1 MRTKV
6 LLTDGWRYGV
16 TEAPKGN
23 ELPLLPE
30 IMESVCVP
38 HVWNVENPG
47 QVGCRVYQRHL
58 RAEEIAGER
67 VFLEFCAVAGVCRVW
82 LNGQYIGEHRGG
94 YSCFRFE
101 LTEALN
107 GGDNLLTVTAD
118 NYKYQDI
125 CPLGGDFNN
134 YGGIYREV
142 SLISTGKNHFDLL
155 YYGSSGLEIETRA
168 DGLVKANVHVVGEG
182 KIIYRLLDGETTAA
196 QAEATPE
203 ESAVQL
209 QLDNPHL
216 WNGKDDPYLYTLRAE
231 LVVNG
236 VSEDCVSLRCGFRD
250 CRVDAD
256 KGFFLNGEHL
266 KLNGVAKHQDWDRM
280 GSAPT
285 RGQLDTDME
294 LIREVGANA
303 LRLSHY
309 QHPDYFYDLCDENG
323 LLVWA
328 EIPMLG
334 MPDGNEAIVENAK
347 QQMTE
352 MILQNKHHPSI
363 FCWGIQNEIAMLGE
377 SLEMYRKTEEINAHT
392 KALDPSRPT
401 TAANLFSVPFN
412 SELCFIPD
420 ILGYNVYFGWY
431 HHEMEDY
438 DSFLDS
444 FHSQNPQVPLCVS
457 EYGVDGSPDLHSA
470 APKRKDY
477 SEEFQALFHETV
489 YPKLRDRDFV
499 WGSFVWNMFDFG
511 SFARNEGGCQGQNR
525 KGLATFDR
533 KIKKDAFYYYKA
545 NWSRDAF
552 VHIGGR
558 RFARRCGEETC
569 VKVYS
574 NQKSVQLFADGT
586 DLGTLSGCAPV
597 FTFEH
602 VPLHLGENRLKAV
615 SGSCIDEITLIGVT
629 EAEPSYIYVDPNPEY
644 NVKNWFTQEESSD
657 KLFDPDCWSVLDP
670 MRELL
675 ADPRVLAMLEKEVP
689 VLAADFEFAKSA
701 PVSLLKIFNL
711 RRKEFTE
718 DFVKEINRKLGT
730 IKKPK

>member
-1 MRTKV
+1 MRETV
-6 LLTDGWRYGV
+6 LLNDGWRYGV
-16 TEAPKGN
+16 TEAAKTD
-23 ELPLLPE
+23 ELPRLPE
-30 IMESVCVP
+30 EMEEVSVP
-38 HVWNVENPG
+38 HVWNKDMPG
-47 QVGCRVYQRHL
+47 QTGCRVYQRPL
-58 RAEEIAGER
+58 SAGEVR
-67 VFLEFCAVAGVCRVW
+67 GEHVFLDFGAVAGVCRVW

-94 YSCFRFE
+94 YSRFRFE
-101 LTEALN
+101 LTEALRD
-107 GGDNLLTVTAD
+107 GENLLTVTAD

-155 YYGSSGLEIETRA
+155 YYGSSGLEVDTHA
-168 DGLVKANVHVVGEG
+168 DGTVKAKAHVIGEG
-182 KIIYRLLDGETTAA
+182 RIVYSLLDGEKVLL
-196 QAEATPE
+196 QKEATSE
-203 ESAVQL
+203 TTEALL
-209 QLDNPHL
+209 QLDKPHL
-216 WNGKDDPYLYTLRAE
+216 WNGREDPYLYTLRAE

-236 VSEDCVSLRCGFRD
+236 VCEDCVSLRCGFRD

-256 KGFFLNGEHL
+256 EGFFLNGEHL
-266 KLNGVAKHQDWDRM
+266 KLNGVAKHQDRAQV
-280 GSAPT
+280 GNAPT
-285 RGQLDTDME
+285 RAQLDTDMALILE
-294 LIREVGANA
+294 LGANA

-334 MPDGNEAIVENAK
+334 MPDGNEDIIANAK

-352 MILQNKHHPSI
+352 LILQNKHHPSI

-431 HHEMEDY
+431 HHEMDDY
-438 DSFLDS
+438 DSFLDG
-444 FHSQNPQVPLCVS
+444 FHSQNPQIPLCVS
-457 EYGVDGSPDLHSA
+457 EYGVDGSPELHSA
-470 APKRKDY
+470 TPKRKDY

-489 YPKLRDRDFV
+489 YPKLRDRAFV

-511 SFARNEGGCQGQNR
+511 SASRNEGGCMGQNR
-525 KGLATFDR
+525 KGLVTFDR
-533 KIKKDAFYYYKA
+533 ALKKDAFYYYKA
-545 NWSRDAF
+545 NWSKEAF

-574 NQKSVQLFADGT
+574 NRKTVELFVDGAAFK
-586 DLGTLSGCAPV
+586 TLTGCAPV
-597 FTFEH
+597 FTFER

-615 SGSCIDEITLIGVT
+615 SGDCVDEIILTGVT
-629 EAEPSYIYVDPNPEY
+629 EAEPSYVFVDPNPEY
-644 NVKNWFTQEESSD
+644 NVKNWFTQGESSD

-675 ADPRVLAMLEKEVP
+675 ADPNVVALLEKEAP
-689 VLAADFEFAKSA
+689 ALAGDFEFAKSA
-701 PVSLLKIFNL
+701 PISLLKIFNF
-711 RRKEFTE
+711 RRGEFTE
-718 DFVKEINRKLGT
+718 DFVKEINKKLST
-730 IKKPK
+730 LKKPK

>member
-1 MRTKV
+1 MRKKV
-6 LLTDGWRYGV
+6 LLGEGWRFGT
-16 TEAPKGN
+16 TEAQKGN
-23 ELPLLPE
+23 ELPGLPE
-30 IMESVCVP
+30 RMESVRVP
-38 HVWNVENPG
+38 HVWNIENPG
-47 QVGCRVYQRHL
+47 QAGCRVYQRL
-58 RAEEIAGER
+58 LGAEETAGEHL
-67 VFLEFCAVAGVCRVW
+67 FLEFGAVAGVCRVW
-82 LNGQYIGEHRGG
+82 LNDSFIGEHRGG

-101 LTEALN
+101 LTPALKQ
-107 GGDNLLTVTAD
+107 GDNLLTVTAD
-118 NYKYQDI
+118 NFKYSDI

-142 SLISTGKNHFDLL
+142 SLISTGANHFDLL
-155 YYGSSGLEIETRA
+155 YYGSSGLEIETRPE
-168 DGLVKANVHVVGEG
+168 GLVRARAHVVGRG
-182 KIIYRLLDGETTAA
+182 TVVYYLLDGDAVVA
-196 QAEATPE
+196 RAEAPAE
-203 ESAVQL
+203 DPAVEL
-209 QLDNPHL
+209 RLDRPHL
-216 WNGKDDPYLYTLRAE
+216 WNGREDPHLYTLRAE
-231 LVVNG
+231 LLLEG
-236 VSEDCVSLRCGFRD
+236 VCQDTVCLPCGFRD
-250 CRVDAD
+250 CRVDPD
-256 KGFFLNGEHL
+256 KGFFLNGKHL
-266 KLNGVAKHQDWDRM
+266 KLHGVAKHQDWDGM

-285 RGQLDTDME
+285 KAQLDTDMA

-303 LRLSHY
+303 VRLSHY
-309 QHPDYFYDLCDENG
+309 QHPDYFYELCDKNG

-334 MPDGNEAIVENAK
+334 MPDGNREIIENAK

-352 MILQNKHHPSI
+352 LILQSKHHPSI
-363 FCWGIQNEIAMLGE
+363 FCWGIQNEISMLGE

-392 KALDPSRPT
+392 KALDPSRLT

-431 HHEMEDY
+431 HHEMADY
-438 DSFLDS
+438 DSFLDG
-444 FHSQNPQVPLCVS
+444 FHRQNPQVPLCVS
-457 EYGVDGSPDLHSA
+457 EYGVDGFPTLHSA
-470 APKRKDY
+470 DPKRKDY

-489 YPKLRDRDFV
+489 YPKLRDREFV

-511 SFARNEGGCQGQNR
+511 SFARNEGGGHGQNR

-545 NWSRDAF
+545 NWSKEPF

-558 RFARRCGEETC
+558 RFAKRCGAETW
-569 VKVYS
+569 VKVYT
-574 NQKSVQLFADGT
+574 NQKELRLYVNGVELEQAVG
-586 DLGTLSGCAPV
+586 GAPV
-597 FTFEH
+597 FCFPH
-602 VPLHLGENRLKAV
+602 VPLKPGENRLLAV
-615 SGSCIDEITLIGVT
+615 SGSCRDEITLEGVS

-644 NVKNWFTQEESSD
+644 NVKNWFTQEESAD

-675 ADPRVLAMLEKEVP
+675 TDPAVVAMLEKEVP

-711 RRKEFTE
+711 RRTEFTE
-718 DFVKEINRKLGT
+718 DFVKEINKKLGT

>member
-1 MRTKV
+1 MRKKV
-6 LLTDGWRYGV
+6 LLGEGWRFGT

-23 ELPLLPE
+23 ELPGLPE
-30 IMESVCVP
+30 RMELVRVP
-38 HVWNVENPG
+38 HVWNIENPG
-47 QVGCRVYQRHL
+47 QAGCRVYQRL
-58 RAEEIAGER
+58 LGAEETAGEHL
-67 VFLEFCAVAGVCRVW
+67 FLEFGAVAGVCRVW
-82 LNGQYIGEHRGG
+82 LNDSFIGEHRGG

-101 LTEALN
+101 LTPALKQ
-107 GGDNLLTVTAD
+107 GDNLLTVTAD
-118 NYKYQDI
+118 NFKYSDI

-142 SLISTGKNHFDLL
+142 SLISTGANHFDLL
-155 YYGSSGLEIETRA
+155 YYGSSGLEIETRPE
-168 DGLVKANVHVVGEG
+168 GLVRARAHVVGRG
-182 KIIYRLLDGETTAA
+182 TVVYNLLDGDAVVA
-196 QAEATPE
+196 RAEAPAE
-203 ESAVQL
+203 NPAVEL
-209 QLDNPHL
+209 RLDRPHL
-216 WNGKDDPYLYTLRAE
+216 WNGREDPHLYTLRAE
-231 LVVNG
+231 LLLEG
-236 VSEDCVSLRCGFRD
+236 VCQDTVCLPCGFRD
-250 CRVDAD
+250 CRVDPD
-256 KGFFLNGEHL
+256 KGFFLNGKHL
-266 KLNGVAKHQDWDRM
+266 KLHGVAKHQDWDGM

-285 RGQLDTDME
+285 KAQLDTDMA

-303 LRLSHY
+303 VRLSHY
-309 QHPDYFYDLCDENG
+309 QHPDYFYELCDKNG

-334 MPDGNEAIVENAK
+334 MPDGNREIIENAK

-352 MILQNKHHPSI
+352 LILQSKHHPSI
-363 FCWGIQNEIAMLGE
+363 FCWGIQNEISMLGE

-392 KALDPSRPT
+392 KALDPSRLT

-431 HHEMEDY
+431 HHEMADY
-438 DSFLDS
+438 DSFLDG
-444 FHSQNPQVPLCVS
+444 FHRQNPQVPLCVS
-457 EYGVDGSPDLHSA
+457 EYGVDGFPTLHSA
-470 APKRKDY
+470 DPKRKDY

-489 YPKLRDRDFV
+489 YPKLRDREFV

-511 SFARNEGGCQGQNR
+511 SFARNEGGGHGQNR

-545 NWSRDAF
+545 NWSKEPF

-558 RFARRCGEETC
+558 RFAKRCGAETW
-569 VKVYS
+569 VKVYT
-574 NQKSVQLFADGT
+574 NQKELRLYVNGVELEQAVG
-586 DLGTLSGCAPV
+586 GAPV
-597 FTFEH
+597 FCFPH
-602 VPLHLGENRLKAV
+602 VPLKPGENRLLAV
-615 SGSCIDEITLIGVT
+615 SGSCRDEITLEGVS

-644 NVKNWFTQEESSD
+644 NVKNWFTQEESAD

-675 ADPRVLAMLEKEVP
+675 TDPAVVAMLEKEVP

-711 RRKEFTE
+711 RRTEFTE
-718 DFVKEINRKLGT
+718 DFVKEINKKLGT